1 MNTNSEIQI
10 VLIRYFGVF
19 LSALISLMSIK
30 VFLTF
35 APHESS
41 IYLGIIGWLLFIPL
55 FQFGYGRPGY
65 ALIRSER
72 INRTNNISAYV
83 NNLKNLYSKQSAL
96 SVLCLCLMALF
107 LSINNNFNGNFL
119 DPLIFALAVG
129 SHASCNLMRDLSY
142 ATDTEKYY
150 ESFET
155 LRRFSILLMYLAII
169 NGIDI
174 KISSIFVIFANCAT
188 FYLMTSIIEN
198 KFRDFQS
205 PISSTEVYLDNIKSN
220 SLQYFGFTSFEVIF
234 YNIPLIIFTF
244 FPSSEGMIFY
254 SIWSKC
260 FLFLAL
266 PYRIYVDTKMN
277 SIITAYLK
285 KDFTQTKKI
294 INNCIYISTFIGIII
309 MALFIL
315 CKSYIAIFLGDNFVI
330 SSDYFSLSLLLWMI
344 GNIIQHIFGSFTTS
358 YGNGF
363 KSALKISFY
372 TVTIIFVVIASIFL
386 FFNDIG
392 LALLSAGI
400 VYIFMAILYKKH
412 FNNALKS
419 K

>member
-1 MNTNSEIQI
+1 
-10 VLIRYFGVF
+10 
-19 LSALISLMSIK
+19 
-30 VFLTF
+30 
-35 APHESS
+35 
-41 IYLGIIGWLLFIPL
+41 
-55 FQFGYGRPGY
+55 GRPGY

-372 TVTIIFVVIASIFL
+372 TVTIIFV
-386 FFNDIG
+386 
-392 LALLSAGI
+392 
-400 VYIFMAILYKKH
+400 
-412 FNNALKS
+412 
-419 K
+419 